1 METHRSLI
9 DRLRDPDDHPTWME
23 FYKVYWEVVVR
34 YGRKLGLSEAD
45 AHDVLQETMVAL
57 VRILPGFRYDPALGR
72 FRNFLLTIV
81 HRKALAALRRAAR
94 RPSISLDAEG
104 QDGGTPLVDRLPAP
118 PAAEPG
124 AADRERWRQAIV
136 EKALGE
142 LRSNPDIGERTLAVF
157 EAYGIRSRPCA
168 EVAATFG
175 IKENAVYQ
183 IRNRLLRQLQVAV
196 RRLAEDADPAGLPPP
211 A

>member
-1 METHRSLI
+1 
-9 DRLRDPDDHPTWME
+9 
-23 FYKVYWEVVVR
+23 
-34 YGRKLGLSEAD
+34 
-45 AHDVLQETMVAL
+45 MVAL

-157 EAYGIRSRPCA
+157 EAYVIRSRPCA